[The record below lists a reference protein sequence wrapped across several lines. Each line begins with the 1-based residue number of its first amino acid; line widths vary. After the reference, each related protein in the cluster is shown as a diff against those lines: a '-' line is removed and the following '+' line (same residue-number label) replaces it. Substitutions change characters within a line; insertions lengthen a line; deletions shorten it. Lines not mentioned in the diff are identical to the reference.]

1 MHPPRFLLVIALHF
15 APLMSVAAPTSSG
28 YAPVNALHLYYE
40 IHGPAAATEP
50 PLVLLHGGGDTIET
64 SFEHVI
70 APLAR
75 TRRVI
80 AFEQQGYGRTADIVE
95 RPFTFEQSADD
106 TAALLD
112 HLKIE
117 RADLCGFSNGGTIA
131 LQVAIR
137 HPQRVRKLVPIS
149 TLVFRHG
156 APAALWE
163 WMQNAQLENMPQELQ
178 DAYRKVAPH
187 PENLRL
193 FHDKAAKRMREF
205 KDIPVDLL
213 RAIYA
218 PTLVVCGDRDV
229 VLPEHAIE
237 LFRLLPHAQVVLLPN
252 TDHGNIMRQP
262 EVLVPLIERFLAEPS
277 PENDSRNERR
287 AH

>member
-1 MHPPRFLLVIALHF
+1 M
-15 APLMSVAAPTSSG
+15 
-28 YAPVNALHLYYE
+28 
-40 IHGPAAATEP
+40 
-50 PLVLLHGGGDTIET
+50 LLHGGGDTIET

-106 TAALLD
+106 TAALLA
-112 HLKIE
+112 HLNIE

-156 APAALWE
+156 APAQLWE
-163 WMQNAQLENMPQELQ
+163 WMKQAQLENMPQELQ

-193 FHDKAAKRMREF
+193 FHDKAAQRMRDFE
-205 KDIPVDLL
+205 DVPAELL
-213 RAIYA
+213 RGIMA

-237 LFRLLPHAQVVLLPN
+237 LFRLLPRAQVALLPN
-252 TDHGNIMRQP
+252 TDHGSIMRQP
-262 EVLVPLIERFLAEPS
+262 DVLVPLIERFLAAPMSES
-277 PENDSRNERR
+277 DTRD
-287 AH
+287 AFKVH